1 MITVVIYQDNFA
13 YQVLGT
19 AIEDTHN
26 GSQQSGPRL
35 VVEGNDDTRLGEIFA
50 VFLGPAPDLVNS
62 DPILNMFYSKLYSLK
77 PTWDFWCLVYPDCWA
92 EHRWPP
98 D

>member
-1 MITVVIYQDNFA
+1 M
-13 YQVLGT
+13 LGT

-35 VVEGNDDTRLGEIFA
+35 VVEGNDDTRLGQIFA
-50 VFLGPAPDLVNS
+50 VFLGPTPGLVKY
-62 DPILNMFYSKLYSLK
+62 DPIQYYTIPKCVPSK